1 MRIESQAFLKASAQA
16 RTVRSH
22 VIVLANEKGGSG
34 KTTTAMH
41 VITALLKAGQRV
53 AAIDIDSRQKS
64 LTRYIL
70 NRKSWARKTGVRL
83 ELPDKYVVDAA
94 NTRRDDEHEAGEF

>member
-1 MRIESQAFLKASAQA
+1 MRIESQAFLNASAQA

-41 VITALLKAGQRV
+41 VVTALLKAGQRV

-70 NRKSWARKTGVRL
+70 NRKSWAKKTGVRL
-83 ELPDKYVVDAA
+83 ELPDHYVVDPGH
-94 NTRRDDEHEAGEF
+94 RRSVEQKERE